1 MSRLAYRE
9 NGMYKGIVT
18 YNEKKYTEEELK
30 KMRDEFIEIE
40 KKLKKKCK
48 GVYDSEYSYELGLIL
63 ANKLKEYEIIESTRF
78 YFFFLLFEGVNSQD
92 KRKVFQ
98 KRQRDPYEYD
108 FLLSKLPKELVV
120 KYSRSKWDHLFDIT
134 TVRKDERLY
143 KWMFKVENTEF
154 INNQLV
160 FQNFCKGVKEN
171 IENIDTNMLSEE
183 ELFGIY
189 DEIMLKSIII
199 VNYMKN
205 NNIKL
210 NSKKRTQ
217 FFEQTAEIN
226 SSDKS
231 KIIEVLDNI
240 KNDK

>member
-1 MSRLAYRE
+1 M
-9 NGMYKGIVT
+9 
-18 YNEKKYTEEELK
+18 
-30 KMRDEFIEIE
+30 
-40 KKLKKKCK
+40 
-48 GVYDSEYSYELGLIL
+48 
-63 ANKLKEYEIIESTRF
+63 
-78 YFFFLLFEGVNSQD
+78 
-92 KRKVFQ
+92 
-98 KRQRDPYEYD
+98 
-108 FLLSKLPKELVV
+108 PKELVV